1 MTAKIDLTDLFD
13 LFAKTEEKPPIDP
26 PISPE
31 ARRWRANFTTNVEAI
46 LRVRKLSRPA
56 AEEAA
61 YQNVLVEFLNGS
73 MPANCDPN
81 ACFWC
86 LRIEEPGA
94 PLIPLGYGER
104 VAWLHREP
112 CAEKWRDHRRTDAIE
127 KLAAME
133 IVRP

>member
-1 MTAKIDLTDLFD
+1 MSWWNFSMVRC
-13 LFAKTEEKPPIDP
+13 PPIV
-26 PISPE
+26 IQ
-31 ARRWRANFTTNVEAI
+31 T
-46 LRVRKLSRPA
+46 PA
-56 AEEAA
+56 FGAL
-61 YQNVLVEFLNGS
+61 Q
-73 MPANCDPN
+73 
-81 ACFWC
+81 
-86 LRIEEPGA
+86 IEEPGA